1 MGKYSGSAV
10 IEPTVDVPSATLLA
24 MYEMML
30 RIRRFEERIAEV
42 YPEQEMRCPTH
53 LSIGQEAAAVGV
65 CTALRQDDY
74 IFSTHRCHAHYL
86 AKGGNPRRMIAELYG
101 KKTGC
106 TAGKGGSMHLTD
118 KAVGMMG
125 TSAIV
130 GSSIPIAVGAAMAF
144 VMQGSDRLAV
154 AFFGDAGVEQGVF
167 HESLNFAALKRLPV
181 LFVCE
186 NNFYA
191 TQTPL
196 AKRQPVHNIFKRGEI
211 YGVPGNRVD
220 GNDVLAVYT
229 ATRRAVERCRRREG
243 PSLLELFTYRWREH
257 VGPNYDYDMG
267 YRTKEELEEWMERC
281 PVERWS
287 ERLLAAEIT
296 SKDKLELIAL
306 KIDKEVESA
315 FALAKADPV
324 PDEADLFENVY

>member
-1 MGKYSGSAV
+1 MEKHSYRVTADLPVNIRS
-10 IEPTVDVPSATLLA
+10 TTLVA

-30 RIRRFEERIAEV
+30 RIRKFEEKIAEV
-42 YPEQEMRCPTH
+42 YPEQQMRCPTH

-86 AKGGNPRRMIAELYG
+86 AKGGDPRRMIAELYG

-106 TAGKGGSMHLTD
+106 AGGKGGSMHFI
-118 KAVGMMG
+118 AESVGMMG

-130 GSSIPIAVGAAMAF
+130 AGSIPLAVGVALAST
-144 VMQGSDRLAV
+144 MQNSDRIGV
-154 AFFGDAGVEQGVF
+154 AFFGDAGVEQGAF
-167 HESLNFAALKRLPV
+167 HESLNFAALRWLPV

-186 NNFYA
+186 NNLYA
-191 TQTPL
+191 VQTPL
-196 AKRQPVHNIFKRGEI
+196 AKRQPINNIFKRGEI
-211 YGVPGNRVD
+211 YGIPGERID
-220 GNDVLAVYT
+220 GNDVLAVYL
-229 ATRRAVERCRRREG
+229 AARRAVERCRRREG
-243 PSLLELFTYRWREH
+243 PSLLELCTYRWREH

-296 SKDKLELIAL
+296 SKDNLELIAS

-324 PDEADLFENVY
+324 PGEADLFENVY